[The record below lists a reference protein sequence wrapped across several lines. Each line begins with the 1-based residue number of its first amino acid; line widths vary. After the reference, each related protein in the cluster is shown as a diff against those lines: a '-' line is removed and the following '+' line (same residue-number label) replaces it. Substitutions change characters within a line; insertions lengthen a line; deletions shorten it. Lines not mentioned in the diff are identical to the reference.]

1 MDRFQGVLGIVA
13 ILGLVVA
20 LSRFRTRINWRILG
34 AGFALQ
40 VVTGFCWCSS
50 GSRASRRWRRSRQR
64 CHTHLI
70 DYADEGTKFVFGSLW
85 PEKIGFVFALSVL
98 PVIIFIGALIGLLYY
113 LRVIQWF
120 IEIVGTAMKWVV
132 GVSKIESVWA
142 TTVIFLGMSEAP
154 LVIAPYLKKLT
165 KSALFVC
172 MVGGLASV
180 AGTVLVGY
188 SLLGA
193 PMPYLLA
200 AAVMNAPGSLLIAK
214 GMWPETEESDLDASV
229 RDVKDTESA
238 NVIDALAR
246 GALSGGHL
254 AVIVGCLLIAFI
266 AVIALANGLVSGVA
280 GWFGHPEITFDK
292 IFGWIFAP
300 VAWLI
305 GVPWNE
311 APTVGNLIGQK
322 TVLNEFVAFSNF
334 GPMVEAGTTR
344 PEDHADRQLRLGR
357 LRQLRLDRHPGRFAG
372 QPGARAPAR
381 GRQVRPARPAG
392 RHHDQPAE
400 RRHRRRRGQL
410 NREDDR

>member
-13 ILGLVVA
+13 IFGLVFLV
-20 LSRFRTRINWRILG
+20 SKYRTKISWRVLG

-40 VVTGFCWCSS
+40 VATALLVLKWEPGFQALQAVS
-50 GSRASRRWRRSRQR
+50 GGVS
-64 CHTHLI
+64 TLI
-70 DYADEGTKFVFGSLW
+70 SYADQGTKFVFGALMD

-98 PVIIFIGALIGLLYY
+98 PVIIFLGALIGLLYY

-120 IEIVGTAMKWVV
+120 IEIVGTALKWVI
-132 GVSKIESVWA
+132 GVSKIEAVWA

-165 KSALFVC
+165 KSALFAC
-172 MVGGLASV
+172 MVGGFASV
-180 AGTVLVGY
+180 AGSTLVGY

-193 PMPYLLA
+193 PLPFLIA
-200 AAVMNAPGSLLIAK
+200 ASVMNAPASLVIAK
-214 GMWPETEESDLDASV
+214 GLWPETEESDLDGSV

-238 NVIDALAR
+238 NAIDALAR

-266 AVIALANGLVSGVA
+266 ATIAMANGIVSGIA

-305 GVPWNE
+305 GVQWSE

-322 TVLNEFVAFSNF
+322 TVLNEFVAYSTL
-334 GPMVEAGTTR
+334 GPMVTGNQLSPKSVVISTFALAGF
-344 PEDHADRQLRLGR
+344 ANFGSIAIMIGALGS
-357 LRQLRLDRHPGRFAG
+357 LVP
-372 QPGARAPAR
+372 
-381 GRQVRPARPAG
+381 
-392 RHHDQPAE
+392 E
-400 RRHRRRRGQL
+400 RRSEVARNGLFALLGGTLANLL
-410 NREDDR
+410 NASIAGIVAG

>member
-40 VVTGFCWCSS
+40 VVTALLVLKWEPGFKALEALSAGVS
-50 GSRASRRWRRSRQR
+50 
-64 CHTHLI
+64 TLI
-70 DYADEGTKFVFGSLW
+70 GYADEGTKFVFGALLDQD
-85 PEKIGFVFALSVL
+85 KIGFVFALSVL

-165 KSALFVC
+165 KSALFTC
-172 MVGGLASV
+172 MVGGFASV
-180 AGTVLVGY
+180 AGSTLVGY

-193 PMPYLLA
+193 PLPYLIA
-200 AAVMNAPGSLLIAK
+200 ASVMNAPASLVIAK
-214 GMWPETEESDLDASV
+214 GLWPETEESDLDGSV

-266 AVIALANGLVSGVA
+266 ATIALANGLVSGVA

-322 TVLNEFVAFSNF
+322 TVLNEFVAYSTL
-334 GPMVEAGTTR
+334 GPMVTANTLSSKSVVISTFALAGF
-344 PEDHADRQLRLGR
+344 ANFGSIAIMIGSLGS
-357 LRQLRLDRHPGRFAG
+357 LVP
-372 QPGARAPAR
+372 
-381 GRQVRPARPAG
+381 
-392 RHHDQPAE
+392 E
-400 RRHRRRRGQL
+400 RRGEIARNGLFALLGGTLANLL
-410 NREDDR
+410 NASIAGVVAG

>member
-40 VVTGFCWCSS
+40 VVTALLVLKWEPGFKALEALSAGVS
-50 GSRASRRWRRSRQR
+50 
-64 CHTHLI
+64 TLI
-70 DYADEGTKFVFGSLW
+70 GYADEGTKFVFGALLDQD
-85 PEKIGFVFALSVL
+85 KIGFVFALSVL

-165 KSALFVC
+165 KSALFTC
-172 MVGGLASV
+172 MVGGFASV
-180 AGTVLVGY
+180 AGSTLVGY

-193 PMPYLLA
+193 PLPYLIA
-200 AAVMNAPGSLLIAK
+200 ASVMNAPASLVIAK
-214 GMWPETEESDLDASV
+214 GLWPETEESDLDGSV

-266 AVIALANGLVSGVA
+266 ATIALANGLVSGVA

-322 TVLNEFVAFSNF
+322 TVLNEFVAYSTL
-334 GPMVEAGTTR
+334 GPMVTSNELSPKSVVISTFALAGF
-344 PEDHADRQLRLGR
+344 ANFGSIAIMIGSLGS
-357 LRQLRLDRHPGRFAG
+357 LVP
-372 QPGARAPAR
+372 
-381 GRQVRPARPAG
+381 
-392 RHHDQPAE
+392 E
-400 RRHRRRRGQL
+400 RRGEIARNGLFALLGGTLANLL
-410 NREDDR
+410 NASIAGVVAG

>member
-40 VVTGFCWCSS
+40 VVTALLVLKWEPGFKALEALSAGVS
-50 GSRASRRWRRSRQR
+50 
-64 CHTHLI
+64 TLI
-70 DYADEGTKFVFGSLW
+70 GYADEGTKFVFGALLDQD
-85 PEKIGFVFALSVL
+85 KIGFVFALSVL

-165 KSALFVC
+165 KSALFTC
-172 MVGGLASV
+172 MVGGFASV
-180 AGTVLVGY
+180 AGSTLVGY

-193 PMPYLLA
+193 PLPYLIA
-200 AAVMNAPGSLLIAK
+200 ASVMNAPASLVIAK
-214 GMWPETEESDLDASV
+214 GLWPETEESDLDGSV

-266 AVIALANGLVSGVA
+266 ATIALANGLVSGVA
-280 GWFGHPEITFDK
+280 G
-292 IFGWIFAP
+292 
-300 VAWLI
+300 WLI

-322 TVLNEFVAFSNF
+322 TVLNEFVAYSTL
-334 GPMVEAGTTR
+334 GPMVTSNELSPKSVVISTFALAGF
-344 PEDHADRQLRLGR
+344 ANFGSIAIMIGSLGS
-357 LRQLRLDRHPGRFAG
+357 LVP
-372 QPGARAPAR
+372 
-381 GRQVRPARPAG
+381 
-392 RHHDQPAE
+392 E
-400 RRHRRRRGQL
+400 RRGEIARNGLFALLGGTLANLL
-410 NREDDR
+410 NASIAGVVAG